1 MSTQTQ
7 TQIQAEQIQLQEL
20 NHEQIKKLLE
30 LAVKEGRLEGRY
42 LLVLQTW
49 RRQGSSYEDK
59 ADFEII
65 LGEIDSITI
74 REWDEG
80 YPHRKGFDYIIIPKT
95 IPVVIL
101 WFHKWDYGTE
111 SGESAKVYIFTAD
124 GWKSVC
130 VK

>member
-1 MSTQTQ
+1 MSNPETLVETQT
-7 TQIQAEQIQLQEL
+7 EL
-20 NHEQIKKLLE
+20 KPEQIKQLIE
-30 LAVKEGRLEGRY
+30 LAQREGRLEGRY
-42 LLVLQTW
+42 LLKLSTW

-101 WFHKWDYGTE
+101 WFHKWDYGE
-111 SGESAKVYIFTAD
+111 DKGEREIAYIFTSE
-124 GWKSVC
+124 GWKSVT

>member
-1 MSTQTQ
+1 MSNPETLVETQT
-7 TQIQAEQIQLQEL
+7 EL
-20 NHEQIKKLLE
+20 KPEQIKHLIE
-30 LAVKEGRLEGRY
+30 LAQREGRLEGRY

-65 LGEIDSITI
+65 LGEVDSITI

-80 YPHRKGFDYIIIPKT
+80 YPYICGEDTLIIPKT
-95 IPVVIL
+95 LPVIIL

-111 SGESAKVYIFTAD
+111 SGEIVKAYIFTSE
-124 GWKSVC
+124 GWKSVT